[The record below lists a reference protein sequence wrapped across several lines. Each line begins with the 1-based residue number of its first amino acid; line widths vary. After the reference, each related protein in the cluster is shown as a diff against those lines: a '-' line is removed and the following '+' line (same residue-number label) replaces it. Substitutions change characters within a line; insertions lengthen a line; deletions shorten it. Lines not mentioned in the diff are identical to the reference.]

1 MALQSLAKPFYFTA
15 QFCCKQSMEKY
26 IVLVQKNH
34 SRNERKI
41 FWNFLYSSHPFGAG
55 LVKKFFF
62 KNIRNNLY
70 NKHVVKTFRQCI
82 YNENHLYFIFYYMFD
97 NWNDY
102 EIVSLYFVAIQAFT
116 RTQAIVSTY
125 SKQFKLNS
133 DTKSE
138 ILLGLF
144 KSHQLLGR
152 LLELTFQNKYEAI
165 F

>member
-1 MALQSLAKPFYFTA
+1 MSLW
-15 QFCCKQSMEKY
+15 S
-26 IVLVQKNH
+26 
-34 SRNERKI
+34 KI
-41 FWNFLYSSHPFGAG
+41 FL
-55 LVKKFFF
+55 KT
-62 KNIRNNLY
+62 RNNLY
-70 NKHVVKTFRQCI
+70 NKQIVKAFRQCMC
-82 YNENHLYFIFYYMFD
+82 NENHLYFIFYYVFD
-97 NWNDY
+97 NCNDY
-102 EIVSLYFVAIQAFT
+102 KIVSLYFVAIQAFT

-144 KSHQLLGR
+144 KSHQWLGR